1 MPEEK
6 NPKRTIVVGDVHGQ
20 FDPFV
25 KILRHARLVDQDL
38 NWSGE
43 SHRLVQMGDILDRG
57 PFSRKVDDLLDKI
70 QQQAAS
76 AQGEVIRLIGNHEL
90 ELLLSNFVISGFS
103 KDKPEGD
110 LYEGVDDINF
120 DFAGE
125 IAGSKIMLANACRN
139 MMCHTGSSLCQVF
152 KYASTNPAKVLS
164 LSDRGEIAIGK
175 RADLIMIDDLFSVKH
190 VFLGGEQ
197 IN

>member
-103 KDKPEGD
+103 KEEAKFMRDK
-110 LYEGVDDINF
+110 LMRQVFYQTNGVSEKYRLAVWENKSPCGRIKC
-120 DFAGE
+120 
-125 IAGSKIMLANACRN
+125 SKQLV
-139 MMCHTGSSLCQVF
+139 LCQN
-152 KYASTNPAKVLS
+152 TC
-164 LSDRGEIAIGK
+164 ICQ
-175 RADLIMIDDLFSVKH
+175 MIEKT
-190 VFLGGEQ
+190 
-197 IN
+197 